1 MDSLHPPPLKK
12 YRRVTNINIPVL
24 ECKREFNLP
33 HKFPSMINSSKCNF
47 IPKDC
52 KQITNTEVHNNLN
65 GLNTKKTLATS
76 GIKKLRV
83 KTRDGKDL
91 GEVKVQFLPQ
101 KNILNTQKII
111 YNQQIKSYK
120 KNNAV
125 NFSVASKDNI
135 NGLKSLGS
143 RSYDRDLQKFPTEA
157 QHCAVEPQF
166 IVKTITPRELSIAIN
181 KKSAE
186 IQNKNKSISKK
197 HYILAKVNEI
207 SENDKLLLLSEN
219 GHESLHTA
227 PKTMQLINNNIT
239 SINKEKDEVL
249 LKKEECIFKNN
260 KKNVINGNNNIIIE
274 PEILRKTNIS
284 NLKNSMTQLAES
296 KFPLV
301 KCEKLS
307 VSSNVVSKTK
317 VNVNRISL
325 KATNKKQCSNL
336 NIDNYSKVFS
346 SEKIFKS
353 NNNLCNSRIN
363 ENKKYKTIIKK
374 ATNIVPKNFNNKI
387 NDCNEDD
394 VVIICEKNATS
405 NNIKQYS
412 NNTQEESYIPVN
424 NKNIDKKTQSIFNE
438 VNNKLD
444 LCENRTICNN
454 DNILNNESKFDETN
468 VEKINYNMKKEKLLD
483 CLNIIKEALISVK
496 DEELQIKALNALAEC
511 GIGIAKQIPITP
523 LEKLKTVHDSQI
535 QTDVFGLLD
544 MKSFI
549 LVKEDMPV
557 LERIKQIEHSTVDFL
572 PIIKEVQTQ
581 TKIQI
586 QPKTKQNNNMNVN
599 PTWSSISLEDTLNLE
614 DYFNKYFNDNN
625 DVNRVKKVL
634 STPHYL
640 YKKVSVQI
648 EKDYE
653 EMQHWDNNG
662 MLNIHRAV
670 LNNQLYELQRLL
682 LILKASKT
690 NIDALTEDGMTSL
703 ELAIKS
709 NASNDIVDLLLKAG
723 AKPLSLELLHESAII
738 IASKQSSPF
747 LLQLLNYVIDPK
759 LLNRVDS
766 LGMAPLHYC
775 SLNGYIDGVNALI
788 KSGAEVNLKDNR
800 SGRTPFFHALE
811 NNHVSVAQKLLECGA
826 IADLPNFSGQ
836 SVLTLLDETK
846 SFLFRISK

>member
-12 YRRVTNINIPVL
+12 YRRVTDINIPVL

-52 KQITNTEVHNNLN
+52 KQITITNTEVHNSLN

-111 YNQQIKSYK
+111 HNQEIKNYK

-125 NFSVASKDNI
+125 NFPVASKDNI
-135 NGLKSLGS
+135 NGLLKSLGS
-143 RSYDRDLQKFPTEA
+143 VSYDRDLQKFLTEA
-157 QHCAVEPQF
+157 QHCDVESQF

-197 HYILAKVNEI
+197 QYILTKVNEI

-219 GHESLHTA
+219 GHKSLYDNSIA
-227 PKTMQLINNNIT
+227 PKTMQLVNNNIT
-239 SINKEKDEVL
+239 SINKEKNEASF
-249 LKKEECIFKNN
+249 KKEECIFKNY
-260 KKNVINGNNNIIIE
+260 KKNIMNRNNNIIIE
-274 PEILRKTNIS
+274 PEILKKTNIS

-307 VSSNVVSKTK
+307 VSKTK
-317 VNVNRISL
+317 VNVNKISL
-325 KATNKKQCSNL
+325 KATDKKQCSNL
-336 NIDNYSKVFS
+336 NIDNCSNVFS
-346 SEKIFKS
+346 SKKTFKS
-353 NNNLCNSRIN
+353 NNNICNSRIN
-363 ENKKYKTIIKK
+363 ENKKYKTIMKNG
-374 ATNIVPKNFNNKI
+374 TNIVQKNFNNKI

-394 VVIICEKNATS
+394 VIIICEKNATS

-412 NNTQEESYIPVN
+412 NNTQKENYIPVN
-424 NKNIDKKTQSIFNE
+424 NKNIDKKAQSIFNE

-444 LCENRTICNN
+444 LYENRTICNS
-454 DNILNNESKFDETN
+454 DNILNNDSKFDETN
-468 VEKINYNMKKEKLLD
+468 VKEINDNMKKEKLLE
-483 CLNIIKEALISVK
+483 CLNVIKEALTSVK

-549 LVKEDMPV
+549 LVKEDMPA

-581 TKIQI
+581 TEVQI
-586 QPKTKQNNNMNVN
+586 QPKTKQNNNMDLI
-599 PTWSSISLEDTLNLE
+599 PTWSSISLQDTLNLE
-614 DYFNKYFNDNN
+614 DYFNKHFNDNN
-625 DVNRVKKVL
+625 DINRIKKIL

-653 EMQHWDNNG
+653 EMQHWDNSG

-690 NIDALTEDGMTSL
+690 NIDVLTEDGMVNSYL
-703 ELAIKS
+703 FINIINIKQKKNS
-709 NASNDIVDLLLKAG
+709 FIFIINVFRQVWNWQ
-723 AKPLSLELLHESAII
+723 LSAMHLMI
-738 IASKQSSPF
+738 
-747 LLQLLNYVIDPK
+747 
-759 LLNRVDS
+759 
-766 LGMAPLHYC
+766 
-775 SLNGYIDGVNALI
+775 
-788 KSGAEVNLKDNR
+788 
-800 SGRTPFFHALE
+800 
-811 NNHVSVAQKLLECGA
+811 
-826 IADLPNFSGQ
+826 
-836 SVLTLLDETK
+836 
-846 SFLFRISK
+846 

>member
-227 PKTMQLINNNIT
+227 PKTMQLVNNNIT

-412 NNTQEESYIPVN
+412 NNTQEKSYIPVN

-454 DNILNNESKFDETN
+454 DNILNIESKFDETN

-690 NIDALTEDGMTSL
+690 NIDALTEDGMVSSYLFIDIINVKQKKNSFIFIISFQTSL

-766 LGMAPLHYC
+766 LGKYYNEINQNVKSSIMC
-775 SLNGYIDGVNALI
+775 SFKKWRMNQNILMICNCVFLRNGTIALLFI
-788 KSGAEVNLKDNR
+788 KWLYRWS
-800 SGRTPFFHALE
+800 
-811 NNHVSVAQKLLECGA
+811 
-826 IADLPNFSGQ
+826 
-836 SVLTLLDETK
+836 
-846 SFLFRISK
+846 

>member
-12 YRRVTNINIPVL
+12 YRRVTDINIPVL

-52 KQITNTEVHNNLN
+52 KQITITNTEIHNSLN

-111 YNQQIKSYK
+111 HNQEIKNYK

-125 NFSVASKDNI
+125 NFPVASKDNI
-135 NGLKSLGS
+135 NGLLKSLGS
-143 RSYDRDLQKFPTEA
+143 VSYDRDLQEFPTEA
-157 QHCAVEPQF
+157 QHCDVESQF

-197 HYILAKVNEI
+197 QYILTKVNEI

-219 GHESLHTA
+219 GHKSLYDNSIA
-227 PKTMQLINNNIT
+227 PKTMQLVNNNIT
-239 SINKEKDEVL
+239 SINKEKNEASF
-249 LKKEECIFKNN
+249 KKEECIFKNY
-260 KKNVINGNNNIIIE
+260 KKNIMNRNNNIIIE
-274 PEILRKTNIS
+274 PEILKKTNIS

-307 VSSNVVSKTK
+307 VSKTK
-317 VNVNRISL
+317 VNANRISL
-325 KATNKKQCSNL
+325 KATDKKQCSNL
-336 NIDNYSKVFS
+336 NIDNCSNVFS
-346 SEKIFKS
+346 SKKTFKS
-353 NNNLCNSRIN
+353 NNNICNSRIN
-363 ENKKYKTIIKK
+363 ENKKYKTIMKNG
-374 ATNIVPKNFNNKI
+374 TNIVQKNFNNKI

-394 VVIICEKNATS
+394 VIIICEKNATS

-412 NNTQEESYIPVN
+412 NNTQKENYIPVN
-424 NKNIDKKTQSIFNE
+424 NKNIDKKAQSIFNE

-444 LCENRTICNN
+444 FYENRTICNN
-454 DNILNNESKFDETN
+454 DNILNNDSKFDETN
-468 VEKINYNMKKEKLLD
+468 VKEINDNMKKEKLLE
-483 CLNIIKEALISVK
+483 CLNVIKEALTSVK

-549 LVKEDMPV
+549 LVKEDMPA

-581 TKIQI
+581 TEVQI
-586 QPKTKQNNNMNVN
+586 QPKTKQHNNMDLI
-599 PTWSSISLEDTLNLE
+599 PTWSSISLQDTLNLE
-614 DYFNKYFNDNN
+614 DYFNKHFNDNN
-625 DVNRVKKVL
+625 DINKIKKIL

-653 EMQHWDNNG
+653 EMQHWDNSG

-690 NIDALTEDGMTSL
+690 NIDVLTEDGMVNSYL
-703 ELAIKS
+703 FINIINIKQKKNS
-709 NASNDIVDLLLKAG
+709 FIFIINVFRQVWNWQ
-723 AKPLSLELLHESAII
+723 LSAMHLMI
-738 IASKQSSPF
+738 
-747 LLQLLNYVIDPK
+747 
-759 LLNRVDS
+759 
-766 LGMAPLHYC
+766 
-775 SLNGYIDGVNALI
+775 
-788 KSGAEVNLKDNR
+788 
-800 SGRTPFFHALE
+800 
-811 NNHVSVAQKLLECGA
+811 
-826 IADLPNFSGQ
+826 
-836 SVLTLLDETK
+836 
-846 SFLFRISK
+846 

>member
-12 YRRVTNINIPVL
+12 YRRVTDINIPVL

-52 KQITNTEVHNNLN
+52 KQITITNTEVHNSLN

-111 YNQQIKSYK
+111 HNQEIKNYK

-125 NFSVASKDNI
+125 NFPVASKDNI
-135 NGLKSLGS
+135 NGLLKSLGS
-143 RSYDRDLQKFPTEA
+143 VSYDRDLQKFPTEA
-157 QHCAVEPQF
+157 QHCDVESQF

-197 HYILAKVNEI
+197 QYILTKVNEI

-219 GHESLHTA
+219 GHKSLYDNSIA
-227 PKTMQLINNNIT
+227 PKTMQLVNNNIT
-239 SINKEKDEVL
+239 SINKEKNEASF
-249 LKKEECIFKNN
+249 KKEECIFKNY
-260 KKNVINGNNNIIIE
+260 KKNIMNKNNNIIIE
-274 PEILRKTNIS
+274 PEILKKTNIS

-307 VSSNVVSKTK
+307 VSKTK

-325 KATNKKQCSNL
+325 KATDKKQCSNL
-336 NIDNYSKVFS
+336 NIDNCSNVFS
-346 SEKIFKS
+346 SKKTFKS
-353 NNNLCNSRIN
+353 NNICNSRIN
-363 ENKKYKTIIKK
+363 ENKKYKTIMKNG
-374 ATNIVPKNFNNKI
+374 TNIVQKNFNNKI

-394 VVIICEKNATS
+394 VIIICEKNATS

-412 NNTQEESYIPVN
+412 NNTQKENYIPVN
-424 NKNIDKKTQSIFNE
+424 NKNIDKKAQSIFNE

-444 LCENRTICNN
+444 LYENRTICNS
-454 DNILNNESKFDETN
+454 DNILNNDSKFDETN
-468 VEKINYNMKKEKLLD
+468 VKEINDNMKKEKLLE
-483 CLNIIKEALISVK
+483 CLNVIKEALTSVK

-549 LVKEDMPV
+549 LVKEDMPA

-581 TKIQI
+581 TEVQI
-586 QPKTKQNNNMNVN
+586 QPKTKQNNNMDLI
-599 PTWSSISLEDTLNLE
+599 PTWSSISLQDTLNLE
-614 DYFNKYFNDNN
+614 DYFNKHFNDNN
-625 DVNRVKKVL
+625 DINRIKKIL

-653 EMQHWDNNG
+653 EMQHWDNSG

-690 NIDALTEDGMTSL
+690 NIDVLTEDGMVNSYL
-703 ELAIKS
+703 FIKIINIKQKKNS
-709 NASNDIVDLLLKAG
+709 FIFIINVFRQVWNWQ
-723 AKPLSLELLHESAII
+723 LSAMHLMI
-738 IASKQSSPF
+738 
-747 LLQLLNYVIDPK
+747 
-759 LLNRVDS
+759 
-766 LGMAPLHYC
+766 
-775 SLNGYIDGVNALI
+775 
-788 KSGAEVNLKDNR
+788 
-800 SGRTPFFHALE
+800 
-811 NNHVSVAQKLLECGA
+811 
-826 IADLPNFSGQ
+826 
-836 SVLTLLDETK
+836 
-846 SFLFRISK
+846 

>member
-12 YRRVTNINIPVL
+12 YRRVTDINIPVL

-52 KQITNTEVHNNLN
+52 KQITITNTEVHNSLN

-111 YNQQIKSYK
+111 HNQEIKNYK

-125 NFSVASKDNI
+125 NFPVASKDNI
-135 NGLKSLGS
+135 NGLLKSLGS
-143 RSYDRDLQKFPTEA
+143 VSYDRDLQKFPTEA
-157 QHCAVEPQF
+157 QHCDVESQF

-197 HYILAKVNEI
+197 QYILTKVNEI

-219 GHESLHTA
+219 GHKSLYDNSIA
-227 PKTMQLINNNIT
+227 PKTMQLVNNNIT
-239 SINKEKDEVL
+239 SINKEKNEASF
-249 LKKEECIFKNN
+249 KKEECIFKNY
-260 KKNVINGNNNIIIE
+260 KKNIMNKNNNIIIE
-274 PEILRKTNIS
+274 PEILKKTNIS

-307 VSSNVVSKTK
+307 VSKTK

-325 KATNKKQCSNL
+325 KATDKKQCSNL
-336 NIDNYSKVFS
+336 NIDNCSNVFS
-346 SEKIFKS
+346 SKKTFKS
-353 NNNLCNSRIN
+353 NNICNSRIN
-363 ENKKYKTIIKK
+363 ENKKYKTIMKNG
-374 ATNIVPKNFNNKI
+374 TNIVQKNFNNKI

-394 VVIICEKNATS
+394 VIIICEKNATS

-412 NNTQEESYIPVN
+412 NNTQKENYIPVN
-424 NKNIDKKTQSIFNE
+424 NKNIDKKAQSIFNE

-444 LCENRTICNN
+444 LYENRTICNN
-454 DNILNNESKFDETN
+454 DNILNNDSKFDETN
-468 VEKINYNMKKEKLLD
+468 VKEINDNMKKEKLLE
-483 CLNIIKEALISVK
+483 CLNVIKEALTSVK

-549 LVKEDMPV
+549 LVKEDMPA

-581 TKIQI
+581 TEVQI
-586 QPKTKQNNNMNVN
+586 QPKTKQNNNMDLI
-599 PTWSSISLEDTLNLE
+599 PTWSSISLQDTLNLE
-614 DYFNKYFNDNN
+614 DYFNKHFNDNN
-625 DVNRVKKVL
+625 DINRIKKIL

-653 EMQHWDNNG
+653 EMQHWDNSG

-690 NIDALTEDGMTSL
+690 NIDVLTEDGMVNSYL
-703 ELAIKS
+703 FINIINIKQKKNS
-709 NASNDIVDLLLKAG
+709 FIFIINVFRQVWNWQ
-723 AKPLSLELLHESAII
+723 LSAMHLMI
-738 IASKQSSPF
+738 
-747 LLQLLNYVIDPK
+747 
-759 LLNRVDS
+759 
-766 LGMAPLHYC
+766 
-775 SLNGYIDGVNALI
+775 
-788 KSGAEVNLKDNR
+788 
-800 SGRTPFFHALE
+800 
-811 NNHVSVAQKLLECGA
+811 
-826 IADLPNFSGQ
+826 
-836 SVLTLLDETK
+836 
-846 SFLFRISK
+846 

>member
-12 YRRVTNINIPVL
+12 YRRVTDINIPVL

-52 KQITNTEVHNNLN
+52 KQITITNTEVHNSLN

-111 YNQQIKSYK
+111 HNQEIKNYK

-125 NFSVASKDNI
+125 NFPVASKDNI
-135 NGLKSLGS
+135 NGLLKSLGS
-143 RSYDRDLQKFPTEA
+143 VSYDRDLQKFPTEA
-157 QHCAVEPQF
+157 QHCDVESQF

-197 HYILAKVNEI
+197 QYILTKVNEI

-219 GHESLHTA
+219 GHKSLYDNSIA
-227 PKTMQLINNNIT
+227 PKTMQLVNNNIT
-239 SINKEKDEVL
+239 SINKEKNEASF
-249 LKKEECIFKNN
+249 KKEECIFKNY
-260 KKNVINGNNNIIIE
+260 KKNIMNRNNNIIIE
-274 PEILRKTNIS
+274 PEILKKTNIS

-307 VSSNVVSKTK
+307 VSKTK
-317 VNVNRISL
+317 VNVNKISL
-325 KATNKKQCSNL
+325 KATDKKQCSNL
-336 NIDNYSKVFS
+336 NIDNCSNVFS
-346 SEKIFKS
+346 SKKTFKS
-353 NNNLCNSRIN
+353 NNNIYNSRIN
-363 ENKKYKTIIKK
+363 ENKKYKTIMKNG
-374 ATNIVPKNFNNKI
+374 TNIVQKNFNNKI

-394 VVIICEKNATS
+394 VIIICEKNATS

-412 NNTQEESYIPVN
+412 NNTQKENYIPVN
-424 NKNIDKKTQSIFNE
+424 NKNIDKKAQSIFNE

-444 LCENRTICNN
+444 LYENRTICNS
-454 DNILNNESKFDETN
+454 DNILNNDSKFDETN
-468 VEKINYNMKKEKLLD
+468 VKEINDNMKKEKLLE
-483 CLNIIKEALISVK
+483 CLNVIKEALTSVK

-549 LVKEDMPV
+549 LVKEDMPA

-581 TKIQI
+581 TEVQI
-586 QPKTKQNNNMNVN
+586 QPKTKQNNNMDLI
-599 PTWSSISLEDTLNLE
+599 PTWSSISLQDTLNLE
-614 DYFNKYFNDNN
+614 DYFNKHFNDNN
-625 DVNRVKKVL
+625 DINRIKKIL

-653 EMQHWDNNG
+653 EMQHWDNSG

-690 NIDALTEDGMTSL
+690 NIDVLTEDGMVNSYL
-703 ELAIKS
+703 FINIINIKQKKNS
-709 NASNDIVDLLLKAG
+709 FIFIINVFRQVWNWQ
-723 AKPLSLELLHESAII
+723 LSAMHLMI
-738 IASKQSSPF
+738 
-747 LLQLLNYVIDPK
+747 
-759 LLNRVDS
+759 
-766 LGMAPLHYC
+766 
-775 SLNGYIDGVNALI
+775 
-788 KSGAEVNLKDNR
+788 
-800 SGRTPFFHALE
+800 
-811 NNHVSVAQKLLECGA
+811 
-826 IADLPNFSGQ
+826 
-836 SVLTLLDETK
+836 
-846 SFLFRISK
+846 

>member
-12 YRRVTNINIPVL
+12 YRRVTDINIPVL

-52 KQITNTEVHNNLN
+52 KQITITNTEVHNSLN

-111 YNQQIKSYK
+111 HNQEIKNYK

-125 NFSVASKDNI
+125 NFPVASKDNI
-135 NGLKSLGS
+135 NGLLKSLGS
-143 RSYDRDLQKFPTEA
+143 VSYVRDLQKFPTEA
-157 QHCAVEPQF
+157 QHCDVESQF

-197 HYILAKVNEI
+197 QYILTKVNEI

-219 GHESLHTA
+219 GHKSLYDNSIA
-227 PKTMQLINNNIT
+227 PKTMQLVNNNIT
-239 SINKEKDEVL
+239 SINKEKNEASF
-249 LKKEECIFKNN
+249 KKEECIFKNY
-260 KKNVINGNNNIIIE
+260 KKNIMNRNNNIIIE
-274 PEILRKTNIS
+274 PEILKKTNIS

-307 VSSNVVSKTK
+307 VSKTK
-317 VNVNRISL
+317 VNVNKISL
-325 KATNKKQCSNL
+325 KATDKKQCSNL
-336 NIDNYSKVFS
+336 NIDNCSNVFS
-346 SEKIFKS
+346 SKKTFKS
-353 NNNLCNSRIN
+353 NNNICNSRIN
-363 ENKKYKTIIKK
+363 ENKKYKTIMKNG
-374 ATNIVPKNFNNKI
+374 TNIVQKNFNNKI

-394 VVIICEKNATS
+394 VIIICEKNATS

-412 NNTQEESYIPVN
+412 NNTQKENYIPVN
-424 NKNIDKKTQSIFNE
+424 NKNIDKKAQSIFNE

-444 LCENRTICNN
+444 LYENRTICNS
-454 DNILNNESKFDETN
+454 DNILNNDSKFDETN
-468 VEKINYNMKKEKLLD
+468 VKEINDNMKKEKLLE
-483 CLNIIKEALISVK
+483 CLNVIKEALTSVK

-549 LVKEDMPV
+549 LVKEDMPA

-581 TKIQI
+581 TEVQI
-586 QPKTKQNNNMNVN
+586 QPKTKQNNNMDLI
-599 PTWSSISLEDTLNLE
+599 PTWSSISLQDTLNLE
-614 DYFNKYFNDNN
+614 DYFNKHFNDNN
-625 DVNRVKKVL
+625 DINRIKKIL

-653 EMQHWDNNG
+653 EMQHWDNSG

-690 NIDALTEDGMTSL
+690 NIDVLTEDGMVNSYL
-703 ELAIKS
+703 FINIINIKQKKNS
-709 NASNDIVDLLLKAG
+709 FIFIINVFRQVWNWQ
-723 AKPLSLELLHESAII
+723 LSAMHLMI
-738 IASKQSSPF
+738 
-747 LLQLLNYVIDPK
+747 
-759 LLNRVDS
+759 
-766 LGMAPLHYC
+766 
-775 SLNGYIDGVNALI
+775 
-788 KSGAEVNLKDNR
+788 
-800 SGRTPFFHALE
+800 
-811 NNHVSVAQKLLECGA
+811 
-826 IADLPNFSGQ
+826 
-836 SVLTLLDETK
+836 
-846 SFLFRISK
+846 

>member
-12 YRRVTNINIPVL
+12 YRRVTDINIPVL

-47 IPKDC
+47 IPKNC
-52 KQITNTEVHNNLN
+52 KQITITNTEVHNSLN

-111 YNQQIKSYK
+111 HNQEIKNYK

-125 NFSVASKDNI
+125 NFPVASKDNI
-135 NGLKSLGS
+135 NGLLKSLGS
-143 RSYDRDLQKFPTEA
+143 VSYDRDLQKFPTEA
-157 QHCAVEPQF
+157 QHCDVESQF

-197 HYILAKVNEI
+197 QYILTKVNEI

-219 GHESLHTA
+219 GHKSLYDNSIA
-227 PKTMQLINNNIT
+227 PKTMQLVNNNIT
-239 SINKEKDEVL
+239 SINKEKNEASF
-249 LKKEECIFKNN
+249 KKEECIFKNY
-260 KKNVINGNNNIIIE
+260 KKNIMNRNNNIIIE
-274 PEILRKTNIS
+274 PEILKKTNIS

-307 VSSNVVSKTK
+307 VSKTK
-317 VNVNRISL
+317 VNVNKISL
-325 KATNKKQCSNL
+325 KATDKKQCSNL
-336 NIDNYSKVFS
+336 NIDNCSNVFS
-346 SEKIFKS
+346 SKKTFKS
-353 NNNLCNSRIN
+353 NNNICNSRIN
-363 ENKKYKTIIKK
+363 ENKKYKTIMKNG
-374 ATNIVPKNFNNKI
+374 TNIVQKNFNNKI

-394 VVIICEKNATS
+394 VIIICEKNATS

-412 NNTQEESYIPVN
+412 NNTQKENYIPVN
-424 NKNIDKKTQSIFNE
+424 NKNIDKKAQSIFNE

-444 LCENRTICNN
+444 LYENRTICNS
-454 DNILNNESKFDETN
+454 DNILNNDSKFDETN
-468 VEKINYNMKKEKLLD
+468 VKEINDNMKKEKLLE
-483 CLNIIKEALISVK
+483 CLNVIKEALTSVK

-549 LVKEDMPV
+549 LVKEDMPA

-581 TKIQI
+581 TEVQI
-586 QPKTKQNNNMNVN
+586 QPKTKQNNNMDLI
-599 PTWSSISLEDTLNLE
+599 PTWSSISLQDTLNLE
-614 DYFNKYFNDNN
+614 DYFNKHFNDNN
-625 DVNRVKKVL
+625 DINRIKKIL

-653 EMQHWDNNG
+653 EMQHWDNSG

-690 NIDALTEDGMTSL
+690 NIDVLTEDGMVNSYL
-703 ELAIKS
+703 FINIINIKQKKNS
-709 NASNDIVDLLLKAG
+709 FIFIINVFRQVWNWQ
-723 AKPLSLELLHESAII
+723 LSAMHLMI
-738 IASKQSSPF
+738 
-747 LLQLLNYVIDPK
+747 
-759 LLNRVDS
+759 
-766 LGMAPLHYC
+766 
-775 SLNGYIDGVNALI
+775 
-788 KSGAEVNLKDNR
+788 
-800 SGRTPFFHALE
+800 
-811 NNHVSVAQKLLECGA
+811 
-826 IADLPNFSGQ
+826 
-836 SVLTLLDETK
+836 
-846 SFLFRISK
+846 

>member
-1 MDSLHPPPLKK
+1 MDSQHPPPLKK
-12 YRRVTNINIPVL
+12 YRRATDINIPIL

-52 KQITNTEVHNNLN
+52 KQIIITNTEVHNSLN

-111 YNQQIKSYK
+111 YNQQIKNYK

-125 NFSVASKDNI
+125 NFSVTSKDNI
-135 NGLKSLGS
+135 NGLLKSLGS
-143 RSYDRDLQKFPTEA
+143 LSYDKDLQKFPTEA

-197 HYILAKVNEI
+197 QYILAKVNEI
-207 SENDKLLLLSEN
+207 NENDKLLLLNKNE
-219 GHESLHTA
+219 HKSLYNNSTA
-227 PKTMQLINNNIT
+227 PKTMQLVNNNIT
-239 SINKEKDEVL
+239 SINEEKNEAS
-249 LKKEECIFKNN
+249 LKKEECIFKSN
-260 KKNVINGNNNIIIE
+260 KKNIINRNNNIIIE
-274 PEILRKTNIS
+274 SEILKKTNIS

-301 KCEKLS
+301 KCEKLPI
-307 VSSNVVSKTK
+307 SNKTK
-317 VNVNRISL
+317 VNVNKISL

-336 NIDNYSKVFS
+336 NIDNCSNILS
-346 SEKIFKS
+346 SEKTFKS
-353 NNNLCNSRIN
+353 KNNICDSRIN
-363 ENKKYKTIIKK
+363 ENKKYKTIIKNGTK
-374 ATNIVPKNFNNKI
+374 IVKKNFNNKI
-387 NDCNEDD
+387 SDCNEDD
-394 VVIICEKNATS
+394 VIIICEKNAIS
-405 NNIKQYS
+405 NNA
-412 NNTQEESYIPVN
+412 QEENYIPIN
-424 NKNIDKKTQSIFNE
+424 NKNIDKKAQSIFNE

-444 LCENRTICNN
+444 LCENRICNN
-454 DNILNNESKFDETN
+454 NNILNNDSKFDETN
-468 VEKINYNMKKEKLLD
+468 VKEINDNMKKEKLLK
-483 CLNIIKEALISVK
+483 CLNVIKEALTSIK

-549 LVKEDMPV
+549 LVKEDMPA

-581 TKIQI
+581 TEIEI
-586 QPKTKQNNNMNVN
+586 QPKTKQNNNMDLI
-599 PTWSSISLEDTLNLE
+599 PTLSSVSLEDTLNLE
-614 DYFNKYFNDNN
+614 DYFNKHFNDNN
-625 DVNRVKKVL
+625 DINRIKKIL

-640 YKKVSVQI
+640 YKKVSMQI

-653 EMQHWDNNG
+653 EMQHWDNSG

-670 LNNQLYELQRLL
+670 LNNQLHELQRLL
-682 LILKASKT
+682 LILQASKT
-690 NIDALTEDGMTSL
+690 NIDALTEDGMVSLYLFINIINVKQKKTLSYFLLYFQTSL
-703 ELAIKS
+703 ELAIKC

-723 AKPLSLELLHESAII
+723 AKPISLELLHESAVI

-747 LLQLLNYVIDPK
+747 LLQLLNYIIDPK

-766 LGMAPLHYC
+766 SGKYYDD
-775 SLNGYIDGVNALI
+775 NKI
-788 KSGAEVNLKDNR
+788 K
-800 SGRTPFFHALE
+800 
-811 NNHVSVAQKLLECGA
+811 C
-826 IADLPNFSGQ
+826 
-836 SVLTLLDETK
+836 
-846 SFLFRISK
+846 

>member
-12 YRRVTNINIPVL
+12 YRRVTDINIPVL

-52 KQITNTEVHNNLN
+52 KQITITNTEIHNSLN

-111 YNQQIKSYK
+111 HNQEIKNYK

-125 NFSVASKDNI
+125 NFPVASKDNI
-135 NGLKSLGS
+135 NGLLKSLGS
-143 RSYDRDLQKFPTEA
+143 VSYDRDLQEFPTEA
-157 QHCAVEPQF
+157 QHCDVESQF

-197 HYILAKVNEI
+197 QYILTKVNEI

-219 GHESLHTA
+219 GHKSLYDNSIA
-227 PKTMQLINNNIT
+227 PKTMQLVNNNIT
-239 SINKEKDEVL
+239 SINKEKNEASF
-249 LKKEECIFKNN
+249 KKEECIFKNY
-260 KKNVINGNNNIIIE
+260 KKNIMNRNNNIIIE
-274 PEILRKTNIS
+274 PEILKKTNIS

-307 VSSNVVSKTK
+307 VSKTK

-325 KATNKKQCSNL
+325 KATDKKQCSNL
-336 NIDNYSKVFS
+336 NIDNCSNVFS
-346 SEKIFKS
+346 SKKTFKS
-353 NNNLCNSRIN
+353 NNNICNSRIN
-363 ENKKYKTIIKK
+363 ENKKYKTIMKNG
-374 ATNIVPKNFNNKI
+374 TNIVQKNFNNKI

-394 VVIICEKNATS
+394 VIIICEKNATS

-412 NNTQEESYIPVN
+412 NNTQKENYIPVN
-424 NKNIDKKTQSIFNE
+424 NKNIDKKAQSIFNE

-444 LCENRTICNN
+444 FYENRTICNN
-454 DNILNNESKFDETN
+454 DNILNNDSKFDETN
-468 VEKINYNMKKEKLLD
+468 VKEINDNMKKEKLLE
-483 CLNIIKEALISVK
+483 CLNVIKEALTSVK

-549 LVKEDMPV
+549 LVKEDMPA

-581 TKIQI
+581 TEVQI
-586 QPKTKQNNNMNVN
+586 QPKTKQHNNMDLI
-599 PTWSSISLEDTLNLE
+599 PTWSSISLQDTLNLE
-614 DYFNKYFNDNN
+614 DYFNKHFNDNN
-625 DVNRVKKVL
+625 DINKIKKIL

-653 EMQHWDNNG
+653 EMQHWDNSG

-690 NIDALTEDGMTSL
+690 NIDVLTEDGMVNSYL
-703 ELAIKS
+703 FINIINIKQKKNS
-709 NASNDIVDLLLKAG
+709 FIFIINVFRQVWNWQ
-723 AKPLSLELLHESAII
+723 LSAMHLMI
-738 IASKQSSPF
+738 
-747 LLQLLNYVIDPK
+747 
-759 LLNRVDS
+759 
-766 LGMAPLHYC
+766 
-775 SLNGYIDGVNALI
+775 
-788 KSGAEVNLKDNR
+788 
-800 SGRTPFFHALE
+800 
-811 NNHVSVAQKLLECGA
+811 
-826 IADLPNFSGQ
+826 
-836 SVLTLLDETK
+836 
-846 SFLFRISK
+846 

>member
-12 YRRVTNINIPVL
+12 YRRVTDINIPVL

-52 KQITNTEVHNNLN
+52 KQITITNTEIHNSLN

-111 YNQQIKSYK
+111 HNQEIKNYK

-125 NFSVASKDNI
+125 NFPVASKDNI
-135 NGLKSLGS
+135 NGLLKSLGS
-143 RSYDRDLQKFPTEA
+143 VSYDRDLQEFPTEA
-157 QHCAVEPQF
+157 QHCDVESQF
-166 IVKTITPRELSIAIN
+166 IVKTITPKELSIAIN

-197 HYILAKVNEI
+197 QYILTKVNEI

-219 GHESLHTA
+219 GHKSLYDNSIA
-227 PKTMQLINNNIT
+227 PKTMQLVNNNIT
-239 SINKEKDEVL
+239 SINKEKNEASF
-249 LKKEECIFKNN
+249 KKEECIFKNY
-260 KKNVINGNNNIIIE
+260 KKNIMNRNNNIIIE
-274 PEILRKTNIS
+274 PEILKKTNIS

-307 VSSNVVSKTK
+307 VSKTK

-325 KATNKKQCSNL
+325 KATDKKQCSNL
-336 NIDNYSKVFS
+336 NIDNCSNVFS
-346 SEKIFKS
+346 SKKTFKS
-353 NNNLCNSRIN
+353 NNNICNSRIN
-363 ENKKYKTIIKK
+363 ENKKYKTIMKNG
-374 ATNIVPKNFNNKI
+374 TNIVQKNFNNKI

-394 VVIICEKNATS
+394 VIIICEKNATS

-412 NNTQEESYIPVN
+412 NNTQKENYIPVN
-424 NKNIDKKTQSIFNE
+424 NKNIDKKAQSIFNE

-444 LCENRTICNN
+444 FYENRTICNN
-454 DNILNNESKFDETN
+454 DNILNNDSKFDETN
-468 VEKINYNMKKEKLLD
+468 VKEINDNMKKEKLLE
-483 CLNIIKEALISVK
+483 CLNVIKEALTSVK

-549 LVKEDMPV
+549 LVKEDMPA

-581 TKIQI
+581 TEVQI
-586 QPKTKQNNNMNVN
+586 QPKTKQNNNMDLI
-599 PTWSSISLEDTLNLE
+599 PTWSSISLQDTLNLE
-614 DYFNKYFNDNN
+614 DYFNKHFNDNN
-625 DVNRVKKVL
+625 DINKIKKIL

-653 EMQHWDNNG
+653 EMQHWDNSG

-690 NIDALTEDGMTSL
+690 NIDVLTEDGMVNSYL
-703 ELAIKS
+703 FINIINIKQKKNS
-709 NASNDIVDLLLKAG
+709 FIFIINVFRQVWNWQ
-723 AKPLSLELLHESAII
+723 LSAMHLMI
-738 IASKQSSPF
+738 
-747 LLQLLNYVIDPK
+747 
-759 LLNRVDS
+759 
-766 LGMAPLHYC
+766 
-775 SLNGYIDGVNALI
+775 
-788 KSGAEVNLKDNR
+788 
-800 SGRTPFFHALE
+800 
-811 NNHVSVAQKLLECGA
+811 
-826 IADLPNFSGQ
+826 
-836 SVLTLLDETK
+836 
-846 SFLFRISK
+846 

>member
-12 YRRVTNINIPVL
+12 YRRVTDINIPVL

-52 KQITNTEVHNNLN
+52 KQITITNTEVHNSLN

-111 YNQQIKSYK
+111 HNQEIKNYK

-125 NFSVASKDNI
+125 NFPVASKDNI
-135 NGLKSLGS
+135 NGLLKSLGS
-143 RSYDRDLQKFPTEA
+143 VSYDRDLQKFPTEA
-157 QHCAVEPQF
+157 QHCDVESQF

-197 HYILAKVNEI
+197 QYILTKVNEI

-219 GHESLHTA
+219 GHKSLYDNSIA
-227 PKTMQLINNNIT
+227 PKTMQLVNNNIT
-239 SINKEKDEVL
+239 SINKEKNEASF
-249 LKKEECIFKNN
+249 KKEECIFKNY
-260 KKNVINGNNNIIIE
+260 KKNIMNRNNNIIIE
-274 PEILRKTNIS
+274 PEILKKTNIS

-307 VSSNVVSKTK
+307 VSKTK

-325 KATNKKQCSNL
+325 KATDKKQCSNL
-336 NIDNYSKVFS
+336 NIDNCSNVFS
-346 SEKIFKS
+346 SKKTFKS
-353 NNNLCNSRIN
+353 NNICNSRIN
-363 ENKKYKTIIKK
+363 ENKKYKTIMKNG
-374 ATNIVPKNFNNKI
+374 TNIVQKNFNNKI

-394 VVIICEKNATS
+394 VIIICEKNATS

-412 NNTQEESYIPVN
+412 NNTQKENYIPVN
-424 NKNIDKKTQSIFNE
+424 NKNIDKKAQSIFNE

-444 LCENRTICNN
+444 LYENRTICNN
-454 DNILNNESKFDETN
+454 DNILNNDSKFDETN
-468 VEKINYNMKKEKLLD
+468 VKEINDNMKKEKLLE
-483 CLNIIKEALISVK
+483 CLNVIKEALTSVK

-549 LVKEDMPV
+549 LVKEDMPA

-581 TKIQI
+581 TEVQI
-586 QPKTKQNNNMNVN
+586 QPKTKQNNNMDLI
-599 PTWSSISLEDTLNLE
+599 PTWSSISLQDTLNLE
-614 DYFNKYFNDNN
+614 DYFNKHFNDNN
-625 DVNRVKKVL
+625 DINRIKKIL

-653 EMQHWDNNG
+653 EMQHWDNSG

-690 NIDALTEDGMTSL
+690 NIDVLTEDGMVNSYL
-703 ELAIKS
+703 FINIINIKQKKNS
-709 NASNDIVDLLLKAG
+709 FIFIINVFRQVWNWQ
-723 AKPLSLELLHESAII
+723 LSAMHLMI
-738 IASKQSSPF
+738 
-747 LLQLLNYVIDPK
+747 
-759 LLNRVDS
+759 
-766 LGMAPLHYC
+766 
-775 SLNGYIDGVNALI
+775 
-788 KSGAEVNLKDNR
+788 
-800 SGRTPFFHALE
+800 
-811 NNHVSVAQKLLECGA
+811 
-826 IADLPNFSGQ
+826 
-836 SVLTLLDETK
+836 
-846 SFLFRISK
+846 

>member
-12 YRRVTNINIPVL
+12 YRRLTDINIPVL

-47 IPKDC
+47 IPKDY
-52 KQITNTEVHNNLN
+52 KQITITNTEIHNNLN

-111 YNQQIKSYK
+111 YNQQIKNYK

-135 NGLKSLGS
+135 NGLLKSFGS
-143 RSYDRDLQKFPTEA
+143 LSYDKDLQKFPTET

-186 IQNKNKSISKK
+186 IQNKNKNVSKK
-197 HYILAKVNEI
+197 QYILAKVNEI
-207 SENDKLLLLSEN
+207 NENDKLLLLSESE
-219 GHESLHTA
+219 HKSLHNNSIA
-227 PKTMQLINNNIT
+227 PKTMQLINNNMT
-239 SINKEKDEVL
+239 SINKEKNETIF
-249 LKKEECIFKNN
+249 KKEERIFKNN
-260 KKNVINGNNNIIIE
+260 KKNIRNRNNNIIIE

-296 KFPLV
+296 KYPLV

-307 VSSNVVSKTK
+307 VTKTK
-317 VNVNRISL
+317 LNVNRISS

-336 NIDNYSKVFS
+336 NIDNCSNVFS
-346 SEKIFKS
+346 SEKTFKS
-353 NNNLCNSRIN
+353 NNNVCNSRIN
-363 ENKKYKTIIKK
+363 ENKKYKTIIKND
-374 ATNIVPKNFNNKI
+374 TNIVQKNFNNTI

-394 VVIICEKNATS
+394 VVIICEKNITS
-405 NNIKQYS
+405 NNVKQYS
-412 NNTQEESYIPVN
+412 NNVQEENYIPVN
-424 NKNIDKKTQSIFNE
+424 NKNIDKKGQSIFNE

-444 LCENRTICNN
+444 LYENKNRTICNN
-454 DNILNNESKFDETN
+454 DNILNNDSKFDETN
-468 VEKINYNMKKEKLLD
+468 VKEINDNMKKEKLLE
-483 CLNIIKEALISVK
+483 CLNIIKEALTSVK

-523 LEKLKTVHDSQI
+523 FEKLKTVHDSQI

-549 LVKEDMPV
+549 LVKEDMPA
-557 LERIKQIEHSTVDFL
+557 LERIKQIEHSTDDFL

-581 TKIQI
+581 TEIQI
-586 QPKTKQNNNMNVN
+586 QPKTKQNNNMDLI

-614 DYFNKYFNDNN
+614 DYFNKHFNDNN
-625 DVNRVKKVL
+625 DINRIKKVL

-653 EMQHWDNNG
+653 EMQHWDNSG

-670 LNNQLYELQRLL
+670 LNNQFYELQRLL

-690 NIDALTEDGMTSL
+690 NIDALTEDGMVNLYLFINIINIKGKKTFIFIINFQTSL
-703 ELAIKS
+703 ELAIKC

-723 AKPLSLELLHESAII
+723 AKPVSLELLHESAVI

-759 LLNRVDS
+759 LLNQVDS
-766 LGMAPLHYC
+766 
-775 SLNGYIDGVNALI
+775 
-788 KSGAEVNLKDNR
+788 SGKYYNEINQNV
-800 SGRTPFFHALE
+800 E
-811 NNHVSVAQKLLECGA
+811 
-826 IADLPNFSGQ
+826 FSIMR
-836 SVLTLLDETK
+836 
-846 SFLFRISK
+846 F

>member
-12 YRRVTNINIPVL
+12 YRRVTDINIPVL

-52 KQITNTEVHNNLN
+52 KQITITNTEVHNSLN

-111 YNQQIKSYK
+111 HNQEIKNYK

-125 NFSVASKDNI
+125 NFPVASKDNI
-135 NGLKSLGS
+135 NGLLKSLGS
-143 RSYDRDLQKFPTEA
+143 VSYDRDLQKFPTEA
-157 QHCAVEPQF
+157 QHCDVESQF

-197 HYILAKVNEI
+197 QYILTKVNEI

-219 GHESLHTA
+219 GHKSLYDNSIA
-227 PKTMQLINNNIT
+227 PKTMQLVNNNIT
-239 SINKEKDEVL
+239 SINKEKNEASF
-249 LKKEECIFKNN
+249 KKEECIFKNY
-260 KKNVINGNNNIIIE
+260 KKNIMNRNNNIIIE
-274 PEILRKTNIS
+274 PEILKKTNIS
-284 NLKNSMTQLAES
+284 SLKNSMTQLAES

-307 VSSNVVSKTK
+307 VSKTK
-317 VNVNRISL
+317 VNVNKISL
-325 KATNKKQCSNL
+325 KATDKKQCSNL
-336 NIDNYSKVFS
+336 NIDNCSNVFS
-346 SEKIFKS
+346 SKKTFKS
-353 NNNLCNSRIN
+353 NNNICNSRIN
-363 ENKKYKTIIKK
+363 ENKKYKTIMKNG
-374 ATNIVPKNFNNKI
+374 TNIVQKNFNNKI

-394 VVIICEKNATS
+394 VIIICEKNATS

-412 NNTQEESYIPVN
+412 NNTQKENYIPVN
-424 NKNIDKKTQSIFNE
+424 NKNIDKKAQSIFNE

-444 LCENRTICNN
+444 LYENRTICNS
-454 DNILNNESKFDETN
+454 DNILNNDSKFDETN
-468 VEKINYNMKKEKLLD
+468 VKEINDNMKKEKLLE
-483 CLNIIKEALISVK
+483 CLNVIKEALTSVK

-549 LVKEDMPV
+549 LVKEDMPA

-581 TKIQI
+581 TEVQI
-586 QPKTKQNNNMNVN
+586 QPKTKQNNNMDLI
-599 PTWSSISLEDTLNLE
+599 PTWSSISLQDTLNLE
-614 DYFNKYFNDNN
+614 DYFNKHFNDNN
-625 DVNRVKKVL
+625 DINRIKKIL

-653 EMQHWDNNG
+653 EMQHWDNSG

-690 NIDALTEDGMTSL
+690 NIDVLTEDGMVNSYL
-703 ELAIKS
+703 FINIINIKQKKNS
-709 NASNDIVDLLLKAG
+709 FIFIINVFRQVWNWQ
-723 AKPLSLELLHESAII
+723 LSAMHLMI
-738 IASKQSSPF
+738 
-747 LLQLLNYVIDPK
+747 
-759 LLNRVDS
+759 
-766 LGMAPLHYC
+766 
-775 SLNGYIDGVNALI
+775 
-788 KSGAEVNLKDNR
+788 
-800 SGRTPFFHALE
+800 
-811 NNHVSVAQKLLECGA
+811 
-826 IADLPNFSGQ
+826 
-836 SVLTLLDETK
+836 
-846 SFLFRISK
+846 

>member
-12 YRRVTNINIPVL
+12 YRRVTDINIPVL

-52 KQITNTEVHNNLN
+52 KQITITNTEVHNSLN

-111 YNQQIKSYK
+111 HNQEIKNYK

-125 NFSVASKDNI
+125 NFPVASKDNI
-135 NGLKSLGS
+135 NGLLKSLGS
-143 RSYDRDLQKFPTEA
+143 VSYDRDLQKFSTEA
-157 QHCAVEPQF
+157 QHCDVESQF

-197 HYILAKVNEI
+197 QYILTKVNEI

-219 GHESLHTA
+219 GHKSLYDNSIA
-227 PKTMQLINNNIT
+227 PKTMQLVNNNIT
-239 SINKEKDEVL
+239 SINKEKNEASF
-249 LKKEECIFKNN
+249 KKEECIFKNY
-260 KKNVINGNNNIIIE
+260 KKNIMNKNNNIIIE
-274 PEILRKTNIS
+274 PEILKKTNIS

-307 VSSNVVSKTK
+307 VSKTK
-317 VNVNRISL
+317 VNVNKISL
-325 KATNKKQCSNL
+325 KATDKKQCSNL
-336 NIDNYSKVFS
+336 NIDNCSNVFS
-346 SEKIFKS
+346 SKKTFKS
-353 NNNLCNSRIN
+353 NNNICNSRIN
-363 ENKKYKTIIKK
+363 ENKKYKTIMKNG
-374 ATNIVPKNFNNKI
+374 TNIVQKNFNNKI

-394 VVIICEKNATS
+394 VIIICEKNATS

-412 NNTQEESYIPVN
+412 NNTQKENYIPVN
-424 NKNIDKKTQSIFNE
+424 NKNIDKKAQSIFNE

-444 LCENRTICNN
+444 LYENRTICNN
-454 DNILNNESKFDETN
+454 DNILNNDSKFDETN
-468 VEKINYNMKKEKLLD
+468 VKEINDNMKKEKLLE
-483 CLNIIKEALISVK
+483 CLNVIKEALTSVK

-549 LVKEDMPV
+549 LVKEDMPA

-581 TKIQI
+581 TEVQI
-586 QPKTKQNNNMNVN
+586 QPKTKQNNNMDLI
-599 PTWSSISLEDTLNLE
+599 PTWSSISLQDTLNLE
-614 DYFNKYFNDNN
+614 DYFNKHFNDNN
-625 DVNRVKKVL
+625 DINRIKKIL

-653 EMQHWDNNG
+653 EMQHWDNSG

-690 NIDALTEDGMTSL
+690 NIDVLTEDGMVNSYL
-703 ELAIKS
+703 FINIINIKQKKNS
-709 NASNDIVDLLLKAG
+709 FIFIINVFRQVWNWQ
-723 AKPLSLELLHESAII
+723 LSAMHLMI
-738 IASKQSSPF
+738 
-747 LLQLLNYVIDPK
+747 
-759 LLNRVDS
+759 
-766 LGMAPLHYC
+766 
-775 SLNGYIDGVNALI
+775 
-788 KSGAEVNLKDNR
+788 
-800 SGRTPFFHALE
+800 
-811 NNHVSVAQKLLECGA
+811 
-826 IADLPNFSGQ
+826 
-836 SVLTLLDETK
+836 
-846 SFLFRISK
+846 

>member
-12 YRRVTNINIPVL
+12 YRRVTDINIPVL

-52 KQITNTEVHNNLN
+52 KQITITNTEVHNSLN

-111 YNQQIKSYK
+111 HNQEIKNYK

-125 NFSVASKDNI
+125 NFPVASKDNI
-135 NGLKSLGS
+135 NGLLKSLGS
-143 RSYDRDLQKFPTEA
+143 VSYDRDLQKFPTEA
-157 QHCAVEPQF
+157 QHCDVESQF

-197 HYILAKVNEI
+197 QYILTKVNEI

-219 GHESLHTA
+219 GHKSLYDNSIV
-227 PKTMQLINNNIT
+227 PKTMQLVNNNIT
-239 SINKEKDEVL
+239 SINKEKNEASF
-249 LKKEECIFKNN
+249 KKEECIFKNY
-260 KKNVINGNNNIIIE
+260 KKNIMNRNNNIIIE
-274 PEILRKTNIS
+274 PEILKKTNIS

-307 VSSNVVSKTK
+307 VSKTK
-317 VNVNRISL
+317 VNVNKISL
-325 KATNKKQCSNL
+325 KATDKKQCSNL
-336 NIDNYSKVFS
+336 NIDNCSNVFS
-346 SEKIFKS
+346 SKKTFKS
-353 NNNLCNSRIN
+353 NNICNSRIN
-363 ENKKYKTIIKK
+363 ENKKYKTIMKNG
-374 ATNIVPKNFNNKI
+374 TNIVQKNFNNKI

-394 VVIICEKNATS
+394 VIIICEKNATS

-412 NNTQEESYIPVN
+412 NNTQKENYIPVN
-424 NKNIDKKTQSIFNE
+424 NKNIDKKAQSIFNE

-444 LCENRTICNN
+444 LYENRTICNS
-454 DNILNNESKFDETN
+454 DNILNNDSKFDETN
-468 VEKINYNMKKEKLLD
+468 VKEINDNMKKEKLLE
-483 CLNIIKEALISVK
+483 CLNVIKEALTSVK

-549 LVKEDMPV
+549 LVKEDMPA

-581 TKIQI
+581 TEVQI
-586 QPKTKQNNNMNVN
+586 QPKTKQNNNMDLI
-599 PTWSSISLEDTLNLE
+599 PTWSSISLQDTLNLE
-614 DYFNKYFNDNN
+614 DYFNKHFNDNN
-625 DVNRVKKVL
+625 DINRIKKIL

-653 EMQHWDNNG
+653 EMQHWDNSG

-690 NIDALTEDGMTSL
+690 NIDVLTEDGMVNSYL
-703 ELAIKS
+703 FINIINIKQKKNS
-709 NASNDIVDLLLKAG
+709 FIFIINVFRQVWNWQ
-723 AKPLSLELLHESAII
+723 LSAMHLMI
-738 IASKQSSPF
+738 
-747 LLQLLNYVIDPK
+747 
-759 LLNRVDS
+759 
-766 LGMAPLHYC
+766 
-775 SLNGYIDGVNALI
+775 
-788 KSGAEVNLKDNR
+788 
-800 SGRTPFFHALE
+800 
-811 NNHVSVAQKLLECGA
+811 
-826 IADLPNFSGQ
+826 
-836 SVLTLLDETK
+836 
-846 SFLFRISK
+846 

>member
-12 YRRVTNINIPVL
+12 YRRVTDINIPVL

-52 KQITNTEVHNNLN
+52 KQITITNTEVHNSLN

-111 YNQQIKSYK
+111 HNQEIKNYK

-125 NFSVASKDNI
+125 NFPVTSKDNI
-135 NGLKSLGS
+135 NGLLKSLGS
-143 RSYDRDLQKFPTEA
+143 VSYDRDLQKFPTEA
-157 QHCAVEPQF
+157 QHCDVESQF

-197 HYILAKVNEI
+197 QYILTKVNEI

-219 GHESLHTA
+219 GHKSLYDNSIA
-227 PKTMQLINNNIT
+227 PKTMQLVNNNIT
-239 SINKEKDEVL
+239 SINKEKNEASF
-249 LKKEECIFKNN
+249 KKEECIFKNY
-260 KKNVINGNNNIIIE
+260 KKNIMNRNNNIIIE
-274 PEILRKTNIS
+274 PEILKKTNIS
-284 NLKNSMTQLAES
+284 NLKNSMSQLAES

-307 VSSNVVSKTK
+307 VSKTK
-317 VNVNRISL
+317 VNVNKISL
-325 KATNKKQCSNL
+325 KATDKKQCSNL
-336 NIDNYSKVFS
+336 NIDNCSNVFS
-346 SEKIFKS
+346 SKKTFKS
-353 NNNLCNSRIN
+353 NNNICNSRIN
-363 ENKKYKTIIKK
+363 ENKKYKTIMKNG
-374 ATNIVPKNFNNKI
+374 TNIVQKNFNNKI

-394 VVIICEKNATS
+394 VIIICEKNATS

-412 NNTQEESYIPVN
+412 NNTQKENYIPVN
-424 NKNIDKKTQSIFNE
+424 NKNIDKKAQSIFNE

-444 LCENRTICNN
+444 LYENRTICNS
-454 DNILNNESKFDETN
+454 DNILNNDSKFDETN
-468 VEKINYNMKKEKLLD
+468 VKEINDNMKKEKLLE
-483 CLNIIKEALISVK
+483 CLNVIKEALTSVK

-549 LVKEDMPV
+549 LVKEDMPA

-581 TKIQI
+581 TEVQI
-586 QPKTKQNNNMNVN
+586 QPKTKQNNNMDLI
-599 PTWSSISLEDTLNLE
+599 PTWSSISLQDTLNLE
-614 DYFNKYFNDNN
+614 DYFNKHFNDNN
-625 DVNRVKKVL
+625 DINRIKKIL

-653 EMQHWDNNG
+653 EMQHWDNSG

-690 NIDALTEDGMTSL
+690 NIDVLTEDGMVNSYL
-703 ELAIKS
+703 FINIINIKQKKNS
-709 NASNDIVDLLLKAG
+709 FIFIINVFRQVWNWQ
-723 AKPLSLELLHESAII
+723 LSAMHLMI
-738 IASKQSSPF
+738 
-747 LLQLLNYVIDPK
+747 
-759 LLNRVDS
+759 
-766 LGMAPLHYC
+766 
-775 SLNGYIDGVNALI
+775 
-788 KSGAEVNLKDNR
+788 
-800 SGRTPFFHALE
+800 
-811 NNHVSVAQKLLECGA
+811 
-826 IADLPNFSGQ
+826 
-836 SVLTLLDETK
+836 
-846 SFLFRISK
+846 

>member
-12 YRRVTNINIPVL
+12 YRRVTDINIPVL

-52 KQITNTEVHNNLN
+52 KQITITNTEIHNSLN

-111 YNQQIKSYK
+111 HNQEIKNYK

-125 NFSVASKDNI
+125 NFPVASKDNI
-135 NGLKSLGS
+135 NGLLKSLGS
-143 RSYDRDLQKFPTEA
+143 VSYDRDLQEFPTEA
-157 QHCAVEPQF
+157 QHCDVESQF
-166 IVKTITPRELSIAIN
+166 IVKTITPKELSIAIN

-197 HYILAKVNEI
+197 QYILTKVNEI

-219 GHESLHTA
+219 GHKSLYDNSIA
-227 PKTMQLINNNIT
+227 PKTMQLVNNNIT
-239 SINKEKDEVL
+239 SINKEKNEASF
-249 LKKEECIFKNN
+249 KKEECIFKNY
-260 KKNVINGNNNIIIE
+260 KKNIMNRNNNIIIE
-274 PEILRKTNIS
+274 PEILKKTNIS

-307 VSSNVVSKTK
+307 VSKTK

-325 KATNKKQCSNL
+325 KATDKKQCSNL
-336 NIDNYSKVFS
+336 NIDNCSNVFS
-346 SEKIFKS
+346 SKKTFKS
-353 NNNLCNSRIN
+353 NNNICNSRIN
-363 ENKKYKTIIKK
+363 ENKKYKTIMKNG
-374 ATNIVPKNFNNKI
+374 TNIIQKNFNNKI

-394 VVIICEKNATS
+394 VIIICEKNATS

-412 NNTQEESYIPVN
+412 NNTQKENYIPVN
-424 NKNIDKKTQSIFNE
+424 NKNIDKKAQSIFNE

-444 LCENRTICNN
+444 FYENRTICNN
-454 DNILNNESKFDETN
+454 DNILNNDSKFDETN
-468 VEKINYNMKKEKLLD
+468 VKEINDNMKKEKLLE
-483 CLNIIKEALISVK
+483 CLNVIKEALTSVK

-549 LVKEDMPV
+549 LVKEDMPA

-581 TKIQI
+581 TEVQI
-586 QPKTKQNNNMNVN
+586 QPKTKQNNNMDLI
-599 PTWSSISLEDTLNLE
+599 PTWSSISLQDTLNLE
-614 DYFNKYFNDNN
+614 DYFNKHFNDNN
-625 DVNRVKKVL
+625 DINKIKKIL

-653 EMQHWDNNG
+653 EMQHWDNSG

-690 NIDALTEDGMTSL
+690 NIDVLTEDGMVNSYL
-703 ELAIKS
+703 FINIINIKQKKNS
-709 NASNDIVDLLLKAG
+709 FIFIINVFRQVWNWQ
-723 AKPLSLELLHESAII
+723 LSAMHLMI
-738 IASKQSSPF
+738 
-747 LLQLLNYVIDPK
+747 
-759 LLNRVDS
+759 
-766 LGMAPLHYC
+766 
-775 SLNGYIDGVNALI
+775 
-788 KSGAEVNLKDNR
+788 
-800 SGRTPFFHALE
+800 
-811 NNHVSVAQKLLECGA
+811 
-826 IADLPNFSGQ
+826 
-836 SVLTLLDETK
+836 
-846 SFLFRISK
+846 